1 MSRSASLTP
10 VGEIPDPEHH
20 LGGRSNWLRAMVLG
34 ANDGI
39 VSTACLVLGVA
50 AAGAELGA
58 VVTAGIA
65 GLVAGALSMATGE
78 YVSVSS
84 QRDVERADLALEAR
98 ELRRNP
104 EGELRELVSIY
115 EQRGLPTEL
124 AQEVAR
130 TLTERDALEAH
141 RRDELGL
148 ADHLEANPLQAA
160 WTSAGSFSAGALLPL
175 LTISLVPA
183 GARIVVCV
191 VVTLLALAALG
202 AAGAQL
208 GGAPRRPALL
218 RVLIWGAI
226 AMAVTL
232 GVGVLV
238 GQTGI

>member
-1 MSRSASLTP
+1 MRQTTLVP
-10 VGEIPDPEHH
+10 PGQVPDPEHH

-58 VVTAGIA
+58 IVTAGIA

-84 QRDVERADLALEAR
+84 QRDVERADLALEAS
-98 ELRRNP
+98 ELKRNP
-104 EGELRELVSIY
+104 EGELRELAQIY
-115 EQRGLPTEL
+115 EQRGLP
-124 AQEVAR
+124 AKMAGEVAEI
-130 TLTERDALEAH
+130 LTAHDALEAH

-160 WTSAGSFSAGALLPL
+160 WASAGSFSAGALLPL
-175 LTISLVPA
+175 LTIALVPA

-191 VVTLLALAALG
+191 AITLVALAGLG
-202 AAGAQL
+202 AIGAHL